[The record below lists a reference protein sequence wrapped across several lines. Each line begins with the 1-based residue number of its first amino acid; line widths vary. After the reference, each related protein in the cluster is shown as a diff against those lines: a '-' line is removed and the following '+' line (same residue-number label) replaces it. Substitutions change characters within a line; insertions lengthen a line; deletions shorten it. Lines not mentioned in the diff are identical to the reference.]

1 MLYYWQNS
9 IINIHEGEIK
19 GFSFRNS
26 FEVYKYVI
34 DKELQHTDDFIFCV
48 TLFAFDL
55 VLDKIS

>member
-1 MLYYWQNS
+1 MKARLN
-9 IINIHEGEIK
+9 K